1 MRWKVRLLSGLVLV
15 GLLLSMTAVAWA
27 EEPAEEVGL
36 RGQVVAIEG
45 DALLVKTASGEE
57 CRVITDEETSFRIPG
72 VSSLTIAH
80 IDEGDYIGVR
90 GQRNEDGD
98 VLAMS
103 VVVVPAEYA
112 RRRHMVRGEVLAIED
127 ETLTVRTPQ
136 GERLVSTDEG
146 MRFLIAGIKEPDIE
160 DISLG
165 GPILALGRPDEE
177 GNLLARVVAVV
188 SRPQMRRHT
197 IRGLITSIGDDTFGL
212 ATRGR
217 MVRVQTTE
225 ETVFRIP
232 GVEDPG
238 LDDLNVRDLVV
249 VVGSW
254 HVANEVFTARAV
266 ALIPRWPSH
275 LRFVRG
281 EVTGIEG
288 RAIVLDALQGEVAV
302 QTDGE
307 TIYRIP
313 GVEDPG
319 LDDLEIGDKVAMLV
333 TRTEEGALLAKVV
346 VVRRGE
352 SPLIDVVAG
361 PVEAAAAIVN
371 SLPWPQSEPLEAPE
385 R

>member
-1 MRWKVRLLSGLVLV
+1 MKWKLRLLSGLVLV
-15 GLLLSMTAVAWA
+15 GVLLSMTAAAWA
-27 EEPAEEVGL
+27 EEPAEAVGL
-36 RGQVVAIEG
+36 RGQVVAVDG
-45 DALLVKTASGEE
+45 DALLVKTSSGEE
-57 CRVITDEETSFRIPG
+57 RWVITDEETSFRIPG
-72 VSSLTIAH
+72 VSSPTIAD
-80 IDEGDYIGVR
+80 IDEGDYVGVR

-98 VLAMS
+98 VVATS
-103 VVVVPAEYA
+103 VIVIPAEYA
-112 RRRHMVRGEVLAIED
+112 HRRHIVRGEVLAIE
-127 ETLTVRTPQ
+127 EQTLTVRTPH
-136 GERLVSTDEG
+136 GERLVVTDEG
-146 MRFLIAGIKEPDIE
+146 TRFLIPGVEEPDIE
-160 DISLG
+160 DISVG
-165 GPILALGRPDEE
+165 DPILALGRPDEE
-177 GNLLARVVAVV
+177 GNLLARVVALV
-188 SRPQMRRHT
+188 SRPQLRRHT
-197 IRGLITSIGDDTFGL
+197 MRGLITSIGDDTFGL
-212 ATRGR
+212 ATRSR
-217 MVRVQTTE
+217 VVRVQTTE

-254 HVANEVFTARAV
+254 RVANEVFTARAV
-266 ALIPRWPSH
+266 ALIPRWPSN

-281 EVTGIEG
+281 EVTGIQG

-319 LDDLEIGDKVAMLV
+319 LDNLEIGDKVAVLV

-346 VVRRGE
+346 IVRRGE

-361 PVEAAAAIVN
+361 PVEAAAAMV
-371 SLPWPQSEPLEAPE
+371 SSFPWPQSEPLEGPE

>member
-1 MRWKVRLLSGLVLV
+1 MRWKLRLLSGLVLV
-15 GLLLSMTAVAWA
+15 GLLLSMTTAAWA

-57 CRVITDEETSFRIPG
+57 CRVITDEGTSFRIPG
-72 VSSLTIAH
+72 VSSPTIAD
-80 IDEGDYIGVR
+80 IDEGDYVGVR

-112 RRRHMVRGEVLAIED
+112 HRRHIVRGEVLAIE
-127 ETLTVRTPQ
+127 EQTLTVRTPQ
-136 GERLVSTDEG
+136 GERLVITDEG
-146 MRFLIAGIKEPDIE
+146 TRFLIPGIEEPDAE
-160 DISLG
+160 DISVG
-165 GPILALGRPDEE
+165 DPILALGRPDEE
-177 GNLLARVVAVV
+177 G
-188 SRPQMRRHT
+188 
-197 IRGLITSIGDDTFGL
+197 DDTFGL

-217 MVRVQTTE
+217 VVRVQTTE

-232 GVEDPG
+232 AVEDPG
-238 LDDLNVRDLVV
+238 LDDLNARDLVV

-254 HVANEVFTARAV
+254 HMANEACTARTV

-288 RAIVLDALQGEVAV
+288 RTIVLDALQGEVAV

-333 TRTEEGALLAKVV
+333 TGTEEGALLARVI

-352 SPLIDVVAG
+352 SALIDVVAG

-371 SLPWPQSEPLEAPE
+371 SLPWAQSEPLEAAE

>member
-1 MRWKVRLLSGLVLV
+1 
-15 GLLLSMTAVAWA
+15 
-27 EEPAEEVGL
+27 
-36 RGQVVAIEG
+36 
-45 DALLVKTASGEE
+45 
-57 CRVITDEETSFRIPG
+57 
-72 VSSLTIAH
+72 
-80 IDEGDYIGVR
+80 
-90 GQRNEDGD
+90 
-98 VLAMS
+98 
-103 VVVVPAEYA
+103 
-112 RRRHMVRGEVLAIED
+112 
-127 ETLTVRTPQ
+127 
-136 GERLVSTDEG
+136 TDEG
-146 MRFLIAGIKEPDIE
+146 TRFLIPGIEEPDIA
-160 DISLG
+160 DISVG
-165 GPILALGRPDEE
+165 DPILALGRPDEE

-188 SRPQMRRHT
+188 SRLQLRRHT

-217 MVRVQTTE
+217 VVRVQTTE

-238 LDDLNVRDLVV
+238 LDDLNVRDLVM

-254 HVANEVFTARAV
+254 NAAQEVFTARAV

-281 EVTGIEG
+281 EVTGIQG
-288 RAIVLDALQGEVAV
+288 RTIVLNALEGEVAV

-319 LDDLEIGDKVAMLV
+319 LDDVEIGNKVAMLV
-333 TRTEEGALLAKVV
+333 TRTGEGALLARVV

-352 SPLIDVVAG
+352 SSLIDVVAG
-361 PVEAAAAIVN
+361 PVEAAAAMVRSI
-371 SLPWPQSEPLEAPE
+371 PWPQSEPLEAPE

>member
-1 MRWKVRLLSGLVLV
+1 
-15 GLLLSMTAVAWA
+15 
-27 EEPAEEVGL
+27 
-36 RGQVVAIEG
+36 
-45 DALLVKTASGEE
+45 
-57 CRVITDEETSFRIPG
+57 
-72 VSSLTIAH
+72 
-80 IDEGDYIGVR
+80 
-90 GQRNEDGD
+90 
-98 VLAMS
+98 
-103 VVVVPAEYA
+103 
-112 RRRHMVRGEVLAIED
+112 
-127 ETLTVRTPQ
+127 
-136 GERLVSTDEG
+136 
-146 MRFLIAGIKEPDIE
+146 
-160 DISLG
+160 
-165 GPILALGRPDEE
+165 
-177 GNLLARVVAVV
+177 
-188 SRPQMRRHT
+188 
-197 IRGLITSIGDDTFGL
+197 
-212 ATRGR
+212 
-217 MVRVQTTE
+217 VQTTE

-249 VVGSW
+249 VVGGW

-288 RAIVLDALQGEVAV
+288 RTMVLDADQGEVAV

-319 LDDLEIGDKVAMLV
+319 LDDLEIGDKVGMLV

-352 SPLIDVVAG
+352 SSLIDVVAG

-371 SLPWPQSEPLEAPE
+371 SPFPGRRANPLSPPSVDLTLQ
-385 R
+385 